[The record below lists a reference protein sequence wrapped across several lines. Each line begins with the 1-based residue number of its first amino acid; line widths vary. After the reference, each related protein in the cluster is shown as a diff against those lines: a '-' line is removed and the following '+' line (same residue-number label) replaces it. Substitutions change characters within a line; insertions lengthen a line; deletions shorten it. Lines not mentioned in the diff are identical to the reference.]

1 MVNPLEMSFQ
11 YLNYKSNFKLHL
23 RRQNAECHSKSI
35 STNFYDKTWDDCN
48 GKHLN
53 QYNEQITLNVGGTK
67 FRIFKSNFSSHP
79 GTRLSRLIRAKNDME
94 CLVYCDDIMH
104 SSIEN
109 GNKEYFFHRSPQ
121 IFNYILDIYR
131 DGMLHSPLGI
141 CTIQLNEEL
150 KYWGIDDEL
159 FEPCCALRYHQNL
172 KDNKAQ
178 EKRFINLNNSPK
190 SANINGNSE
199 SSRFKKIRTSL
210 KSMIENLGG
219 SRIVLVSYRI
229 VKLVI
234 MVPE

>member
-1 MVNPLEMSFQ
+1 MAFQHVNC
-11 YLNYKSNFKLHL
+11 KSNFKSYL
-23 RRQNAECHSKSI
+23 RRQSADHYKFN
-35 STNFYDKTWDDCN
+35 STNLDDKTWDGCYDT
-48 GKHLN
+48 HIN
-53 QYNEQITLNVGGTK
+53 QRREQIFLNVGGTK
-67 FRIFKSNFSSHP
+67 FRVFKSKFSSHP
-79 GTRLSRLIRAKNDME
+79 GTRLSRLIRAKNDKE
-94 CLVYCDDIMH
+94 CLVYCDDITH

-109 GNKEYFFHRSPQ
+109 ENKEYFFHRSPQ

-190 SANINGNSE
+190 SANRNDNSE

-219 SRIVLVSYRI
+219 SSIVLVSYPS
-229 VKLVI
+229 VKFGI
-234 MVPE
+234 IVPE